1 MKTGVLLAYCQCQCW
16 IDGMDSIAPSSSVT
30 CLPERGWRP
39 VLSVGLRAAQ
49 IERDPYQTETSGEI
63 CLWGTYCIP
72 LYLADR
78 FMDIDGPTNRPW
90 WFPSSPSPS
99 SSHRI
104 CLSNHSFP
112 LSPVGRI
119 ECNCDSSRLARRWSH
134 SNVIL
139 SAICFTED
147 ITADL
152 HITFFLEIRTRSVP
166 CASRPHPLS
175 LSSWR
180 WSLVSVLSTTDF
192 HHGYLI
198 SLHMQPGWIRDL
210 VRICSG
216 PST

>member
-1 MKTGVLLAYCQCQCW
+1 MIPKSADTGNEDGGTFGILPMSMLDRWHGFHCPFQFCHVLTWTRLTARPLRR
-16 IDGMDSIAPSSSVT
+16 SPSP
-30 CLPERGWRP
+30 LQ
-39 VLSVGLRAAQ
+39 AAQ
-49 IERDPYQTETSGEI
+49 IERDPWTSGEI

-180 WSLVSVLSTTDF
+180 WRMAVQGERFLL
-192 HHGYLI
+192 
-198 SLHMQPGWIRDL
+198 
-210 VRICSG
+210 
-216 PST
+216 